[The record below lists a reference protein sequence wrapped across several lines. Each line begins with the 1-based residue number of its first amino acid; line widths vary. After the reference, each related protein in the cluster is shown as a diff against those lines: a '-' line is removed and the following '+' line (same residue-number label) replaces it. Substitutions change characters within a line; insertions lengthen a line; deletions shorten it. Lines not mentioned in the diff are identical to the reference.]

1 MRFAIVA
8 HQPTPTNLELRPAWE
23 LMRPN
28 QALRALRS
36 GDVALG
42 RLDVR
47 PTLDGVEDG
56 LWALG
61 ALAARGVVV
70 LNDASALLATH
81 DKLLTARLLERAG
94 VTHPTTL
101 HVRCGQ
107 PFPAVRLPVVVKPR
121 FGSGGAGVTRCTDQR
136 SLDETLSRLDRTPW
150 FKRHGALLQEYLP
163 AQGYDLRLV
172 VVGRAIAGAV
182 FRIAARGEWRTNVA
196 LGGIRRPVSDPPL
209 EACKLAI
216 WAARA
221 VGSALVGVDL
231 MLDSLGRWTVIE
243 VNGAVEFGREYR
255 VTGDVFA
262 TVSAELL
269 SISEEIIAAD
279 ARPTAAA

>member
-101 HVRCGQ
+101 HVRRGQ
-107 PFPAVRLPVVVKPR
+107 GFPAVRLPVVVKPR

-136 SLDETLSRLDRTPW
+136 SFDETLSRLDGTPW

-182 FRIAARGEWRTNVA
+182 FRIAATGEWRTNIA

-216 WAARA
+216 CAARA

-231 MLDSLGRWTVIE
+231 MLDSRGRWTVIE

-255 VTGDVFA
+255 VNGDVFA
-262 TVSAELL
+262 TVSTELV
-269 SISEEIIAAD
+269 SIAEEIIAAD